1 MSTDLKEA
9 SSHEGS
15 TELEKIRLQSEESS
29 FIIQKCAF
37 ITFSLPSKFR
47 FYIRDK
53 AMFCSIIRYI
63 CIGETA
69 SGYAALKYLPPQKA
83 YTGYSVVHITV
94 DSI

>member
-37 ITFSLPSKFR
+37 IIFSLPSKFR

-53 AMFCSIIRYI
+53 AMFCSIIRY
-63 CIGETA
+63 IGETA

-94 DSI
+94 DPI